1 MAHKLGIEGAVEIA
15 MEAELKAEAF
25 YARAAGE
32 IEDRGGRDLLG
43 RLAEF
48 ERYHYQK
55 LAELAQSLK
64 RDGRFIVY
72 ESRTLQQI
80 TPSLG
85 VSEASAAGTPLE
97 RLADVPGILSK
108 AIDNEKA
115 AGERYR
121 GLAAETDDPAGRD
134 MFSKLAA
141 EEALHQ
147 RVLEDE
153 FFSLSNRGV
162 WGWSGMYGE

>member
-1 MAHKLGIEGAVEIA
+1 LDIA
-15 MEAELKAEAF
+15 MEAELKAQAF
-25 YARAAGE
+25 YAQAARE
-32 IEDRGGRDLLG
+32 IEDSGGRDLLG

-48 ERYHYQK
+48 EMYHYEK
-55 LAELAQSLK
+55 LAELALSLK
-64 RDGRFIVY
+64 KDGRYITY
-72 ESRTLQQI
+72 EGRTLQQF
-80 TPSLG
+80 TPSRR
-85 VSEASAAGTPLE
+85 VSEANPAGTPLE
-97 RLADVPGILSK
+97 RLVDVPSILSK

-134 MFSKLAA
+134 MFSKLAS
-141 EEALHQ
+141 EEMLHQ